1 MANSKKDKK
10 NIFCYCN
17 GKRNMV
23 SYPRNHKKGC
33 LQMGEEK
40 ELVQVILKMP
50 SADLEIVKRETCVD
64 MNATTIV
71 AFIHKTLRERGLVE
85 D

>member
-1 MANSKKDKK
+1 
-10 NIFCYCN
+10 
-17 GKRNMV
+17 
-23 SYPRNHKKGC
+23 
-33 LQMGEEK
+33 MGDEK
-40 ELVQVILKMP
+40 EMVQVILKMP

-64 MNATTIV
+64 MNATAIV